1 MDIESLLARYQ
12 TPHEKVG
19 TNVLEDVELLKS
31 IDEYPAHLDPP
42 LWNYYVE
49 PIEVEY
55 YAPKL
60 GSFVPSTKYLFVEL
74 FEPDVEHPNHI
85 EIHDQ
90 FKSLDLPIDMVQV
103 MDHFPKYTV
112 SILENYGELIGIH
125 ERISLEIKNGLDGDI
140 HSILRALY
148 LTEVVRKREPTLAV
162 FEILGNYTHYNLN
175 WFIRYL
181 NKKDVTFS
189 LEDSTVHY
197 LLKVFIAEKEEKQEA
212 VPERFNILKN
222 IFLEQAFPALEIDE
236 EE

>member
-1 MDIESLLARYQ
+1 MDIESFLARYQ
-12 TPHEKVG
+12 TPREKVD
-19 TNVLEDVELLKS
+19 TNVLEDVELLKL
-31 IDEYPAHLDPP
+31 IGEYPKGLRPP

-60 GSFVPSTKYLFVEL
+60 GSFVPSTKYLFIEL
-74 FEPDVEHPNHI
+74 SEPEVEHPDHV
-85 EIHDQ
+85 EIHDR
-90 FKSLDLPIDMVQV
+90 FKKLDIPIDMVQV

-112 SILENYGELIGIH
+112 SILENYGELISIH

-140 HSILRALY
+140 YSMLKALY

-181 NKKDVTFS
+181 NKKEVAFS
-189 LEDSTVHY
+189 LEDSTVRY
-197 LLKVFIAEKEEKQEA
+197 LLKVFIVEKEKKQEDI
-212 VPERFNILKN
+212 PERFNILKN
-222 IFLEQAFPALEIDE
+222 IFLEQAFPMLEADE